1 MILAK
6 TELGQQA
13 FKDRAGGLKPRQ
25 RSAFI
30 LFDGVRSVGEVL
42 DAGMGIT
49 MDEIQQMIADGY
61 LAPGGIV
68 APAKAADP
76 TDATDGDAFTAPRS
90 TQQRYQDAYQVAIR
104 LTGGLGL
111 RGFRLNMAV
120 EGARSYEDLLAL
132 APRIRAAV
140 GDARAAELDRALGI

>member
-13 FKDRAGGLKPRQ
+13 FKDRSGGLKPRQ

-42 DAGMGIT
+42 DAGVGIS
-49 MDEIQQMIADGY
+49 MDEIQQMIAAGY

-68 APAKAADP
+68 TPSH
-76 TDATDGDAFTAPRS
+76 ATEGDDSAAPRS

-120 EGARSYEDLLAL
+120 EGAGSYEDLLAL

-140 GDARAAELDRALGI
+140 GADRAAELDRALGI

>member
-13 FKDRAGGLKPRQ
+13 FRDRTGGLKPRQ

-30 LFDGVRSVGEVL
+30 LFDGKRSVGEVL
-42 DAGMGIT
+42 DAGMGIS
-49 MDEIQQMIADGY
+49 MDDIQQMIADGF
-61 LAPGGIV
+61 LAPGGTADPV
-68 APAKAADP
+68 PAATGEAPAS
-76 TDATDGDAFTAPRS
+76 RS
-90 TQQRYQDAYQVAIR
+90 TQQRYQDAYKVAIR

-111 RGFRLNMAV
+111 RGFRLNLAV
-120 EGARSYEDLLAL
+120 EGAGSYDDLLAL

-140 GDARAAELDRALGI
+140 GEAQAAELDRALGI